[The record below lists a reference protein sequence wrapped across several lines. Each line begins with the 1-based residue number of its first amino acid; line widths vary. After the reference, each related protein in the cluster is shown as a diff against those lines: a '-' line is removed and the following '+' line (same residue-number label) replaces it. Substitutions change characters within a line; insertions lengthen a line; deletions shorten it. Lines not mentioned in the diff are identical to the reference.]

1 MRMTGQNRMGR
12 VVSREQGAG
21 SREPSFHRAAIAKSK
36 DIDPLGHP
44 HPSPL
49 PCAGEGSRPP
59 LPAGEGWGEGFN
71 SSALRYNMLGV
82 ALAVIFALSGCMLVS
97 GELTSAD
104 TPAAGGNL
112 STSFVSAEGSETRTL
127 ETGSAGNV
135 DVITIVSA
143 DEGTLTVELLDPAGS
158 VIYAVSSRPREPV
171 TKSGSVPTDDV
182 GRLRYRVSATGA
194 RNGGLQILYQRGN

>member
-44 HPSPL
+44 HPS
-49 PCAGEGSRPP
+49 P

-194 RNGGLQILYQRGN
+194 RNGGLQILYQRGS

>member
-49 PCAGEGSRPP
+49 PCAGEG
-59 LPAGEGWGEGFN
+59 WDEGFN

-194 RNGGLQILYQRGN
+194 RNGGLQILYQRGS

>member
-49 PCAGEGSRPP
+49 PC
-59 LPAGEGWGEGFN
+59 AGEGWGEGFN

-194 RNGGLQILYQRGN
+194 RNGGLQILYQRGS